1 MIYNNG
7 KGNLLLGGHFLIRL
21 LIADDE
27 FFVRN
32 GLIRNIKWKEL
43 GVDEVEEADDGLN
56 AYEKALEAKPDILV
70 TDVRMPRMDGIELG
84 SKIREVFP
92 NCKIIFMSAYS
103 DKEYLKSAIHLKAIS
118 YVEKPIN
125 PAEISRAIADAVS
138 LRMEEEKRRAS
149 ETVQE
154 RNLNDSLLILKD
166 NLPLALIH
174 SNLNLPLIKKWL
186 DTAGIDMSF
195 HGSYAVALIKL
206 GLIKPDTLKE
216 SSLARPEIM
225 YTIEDAFYSYRIKYL
240 TGYKDSSTLVVI
252 AYSNPSDSRHL
263 SHTLLTEAC
272 ARVLRDLK
280 HKLDIFISTGI
291 VVNKPNDICKSYQS
305 AVLSGQQLFFK
316 GYGSLSVPEDM
327 SNPVFEFNDE
337 IAGEFSIYLENGQ
350 KEELVKF
357 VRDFTRNL
365 RQSRNTL
372 VCNIKNA
379 YFKILLLLESTAAK
393 QQINLG
399 FKDSEGTLWET
410 LSAFETLDAMEK
422 FLIDLVASYFV
433 QLAETDSN
441 SRTISEIKRIISKN
455 YSDPDLCIKAISEKM
470 FLSHSYLC
478 VFFKKETGTTINQYI
493 TDFRIKK
500 ARELLE
506 DRNVRLCD
514 VAAKVGYPDQNYFT
528 KIFKKLVCVTPSE
541 YRERCFR

>member
-92 NCKIIFMSAYS
+92 DCKIIFMSAYS

-125 PAEISRAIADAVS
+125 PAEISKAIADAVS
-138 LRMEEEKRRAS
+138 LRMEEEKKRAS

-186 DTAGIDMSF
+186 DTAGIDLSF

-216 SSLARPEIM
+216 SSLARSEI
-225 YTIEDAFYSYRIKYL
+225 TSTVEDAFSSCRIKYL
-240 TGYKDSSTLVVI
+240 TGYKDSSTLIVI

-272 ARVLRDLK
+272 ARILRDLK

-316 GYGSLSVPEDM
+316 GYGSLSVPEDAG
-327 SNPVFEFNDE
+327 NPVFEFNDE
-337 IAGEFSIYLENGQ
+337 IAGEFSMYLENGQ

-357 VRDFTRNL
+357 VRDLTRNL
-365 RQSRNTL
+365 RQSRSTL
-372 VCNIKNA
+372 VCNSKNA

-399 FKDSEGTLWET
+399 FKDSEGALWET

-422 FLIDLVASYFV
+422 FLIDLVISYFA

-478 VFFKKETGTTINQYI
+478 VFFKKETGATINQYI

-506 DRNVRLCD
+506 DRNVRLYD

-528 KIFKKLVCVTPSE
+528 KIFKKLVYVTPSE